1 MQGLFTFTIMP
12 STQTFTSHSMHKLKI
27 IKVSNITLVEHRSE
41 YQIGV
46 TLFLIGNATNKDD
59 LLGGYLS

>member
-1 MQGLFTFTIMP
+1 
-12 STQTFTSHSMHKLKI
+12 MHKLKI

-59 LLGGYLS
+59 LLGGYLSWV